1 MTEKKKAAEAAPNMS
16 DANLKNL
23 KDFSKL
29 LHYFR
34 YKTATSL
41 DAMFATGIL
50 RNSITWYI
58 DEAERLGLLQ
68 AVFKAKDS
76 HTGRL
81 AKHYSADP
89 QKWQKS
95 SQNKQLELFGKEGNY
110 GL

>member
-1 MTEKKKAAEAAPNMS
+1 MKEKTKVAEATQLTDKTKIQNP
-16 DANLKNL
+16 
-23 KDFSKL
+23 KDFAKL
-29 LHYFR
+29 IHYFR

-41 DAMFATGIL
+41 DAMFDTGIL

-58 DEAERLGLLQ
+58 DEAERTGLLQ

-89 QKWQKS
+89 AKWVTSK
-95 SQNKQLELFGKEGNY
+95 KEYQLSLWED
-110 GL
+110 